1 MVKSGSLLLRLGV
14 PVLILTL
21 AVVGFAALWATQP
34 VTDPVK
40 MEEKAWLV
48 DVLEVTPGFNTPQLL
63 LYGTVEAP
71 RQAGL
76 SAAVAADVKQV
87 LVAEGQL
94 VARGQPLVILDDRD
108 IALTLRQRL
117 ADVAEIEAMIDS
129 ERRRY
134 ESDLQALERQRA
146 MLALDRKAVARAEDL
161 NRRQLGSESL
171 LDEAR
176 LALERQAL
184 AVNDKQ
190 LAVSDH
196 AARLAQLQAR
206 LARAEALR
214 DQARLDQERTQITAP
229 FTGRIANVPVA
240 PGDRVQV
247 GNLLVELYAT
257 DELEIR
263 AQIPFRYLAAVR
275 AALETGTTLT
285 ANAIVDNDALQAEL
299 SRLSGET
306 NQAVGGVDALFHI
319 VQGGEEVVPGR
330 LLPLVLTL
338 PPEAQT
344 VELPFTAIYGLD
356 RIYRLQEGRMTALQV
371 ERIGEHRT
379 PDGSIRVLV
388 RSSALEAGDK
398 IIVTQLPN
406 AVTGLK
412 VKLADIES

>member
-1 MVKSGSLLLRLGV
+1 M
-14 PVLILTL
+14 
-21 AVVGFAALWATQP
+21 Q
-34 VTDPVK
+34 
-40 MEEKAWLV
+40 EKAWLV

-76 SAAVAADVKQV
+76 SAAVAADISQV

-108 IALTLRQRL
+108 IDLTLRQRL

-146 MLALDRKAVARAEDL
+146 MLALDKKAVARAEDL

-184 AVNDKQ
+184 ALNDKQ
-190 LAVSDH
+190 LVVTDH

-214 DQARLDQERTQITAP
+214 DQARLDQERTRIIAP
-229 FTGRIANVPVA
+229 FTGRIAKVPVA
-240 PGDRVQV
+240 PGDRVQI

-285 ANAIVDNDALQAEL
+285 ASAIVDNDTLQAEL

-319 VQGGEEVVPGR
+319 VQGSEEVMPGR

-338 PPEAQT
+338 SAEAQT
-344 VELPFTAIYGLD
+344 VELPFAAIYGLD
-356 RIYRLQEGRMTALQV
+356 HIYRLQEGRMAALQV
-371 ERIGEHRT
+371 ERIGERRN

-388 RSSALEAGDK
+388 RSPALEAGDK

-412 VKLADIES
+412 VKIADIES

>member
-1 MVKSGSLLLRLGV
+1 MVKPGSLLPRLGV

-21 AVVGFAALWATQP
+21 AVGGFAALRATQP
-34 VTDPVK
+34 ATDPVQV
-40 MEEKAWLV
+40 EEKAWLV
-48 DVLEVTPGFNTPQLL
+48 NVLEVTPGFNTPQLL

-76 SAAVAADVKQV
+76 SAAVAADVGQV

-108 IALTLRQRL
+108 IELTLRQRL
-117 ADVAEIEAMIDS
+117 ADVAESEAMIDS

-134 ESDLQALERQRA
+134 KSDLQALERERA
-146 MLALDRKAVARAEDL
+146 MLALDKKAVERAENL

-190 LAVSDH
+190 LAVEDH

-214 DQARLDQERTQITAP
+214 DQARLDRERTQTIAP
-229 FTGRIANVPVA
+229 FTGRIAKVPVA
-240 PGDRVQV
+240 PGDRVRV
-247 GNLLVELYAT
+247 GDLLVELYAT
-257 DELEIR
+257 NELEIR
-263 AQIPFRYLAAVR
+263 AQVPFRYLSSVR
-275 AALETGTTLT
+275 TALETGTTLT
-285 ANAIVDNDALQAEL
+285 ANAIVDNYTLQAEL
-299 SRLSGET
+299 SRLSGEA
-306 NQAVGGVDALFHI
+306 NRAVGGVDALFHI
-319 VQGGEEVVPGR
+319 VQGAEGAVPGR

-344 VELPFTAIYGLD
+344 VELPFNAIYGLD
-356 RIYRLQEGRMTALQV
+356 HIYRLTEGRMAALQV
-371 ERIGEHRT
+371 ERIGERRNS
-379 PDGSIRVLV
+379 DGNVRVLV
-388 RSSALEAGDK
+388 RSPALEAGDK

-412 VKLADIES
+412 VKVADIES

>member
-1 MVKSGSLLLRLGV
+1 
-14 PVLILTL
+14 
-21 AVVGFAALWATQP
+21 
-34 VTDPVK
+34 
-40 MEEKAWLV
+40 
-48 DVLEVTPGFNTPQLL
+48 
-63 LYGTVEAP
+63 
-71 RQAGL
+71 
-76 SAAVAADVKQV
+76 VAADVKQV

-94 VARGQPLVILDDRD
+94 VARGQPLVIQDDRD

-117 ADVAEIEAMIDS
+117 ADVAESEAMIDS

-134 ESDLQALERQRA
+134 ESDLRALERERA
-146 MLALDRKAVARAEDL
+146 MLALDEKAVTRAENL

-184 AVNDKQ
+184 AVNEKQ
-190 LAVSDH
+190 LAVTDH

-214 DQARLDQERTQITAP
+214 DQARLDQTRTQIIAP
-229 FTGRIANVPVA
+229 FTGRIAKVPVA

-247 GNLLVELYAT
+247 GDLLVEIYAT
-257 DELEIR
+257 DELEMR
-263 AQIPFRYLAAVR
+263 AQVPFRYLSAVR
-275 AALETGTTLT
+275 SALKTGTTLV
-285 ANAIVDNDALQAEL
+285 AKAIIDNDTLQAEL
-299 SRLSGET
+299 RRLSGEA

-319 VQGGEEVVPGR
+319 VQGAEEVVPGR

-356 RIYRLQEGRMTALQV
+356 HIYRLQEGRMAALPV
-371 ERIGEHRT
+371 ERIGERRDS
-379 PDGSIRVLV
+379 DGSVRVLV
-388 RSSALEAGDK
+388 RSPALEAGDK

-412 VKLADIES
+412 VKTADIKS